1 MQLVAAHFL
10 KVQII
15 ECTLIT
21 RNVERDN
28 AAYEQPF
35 CPSSV
40 INKINHKHLRQ
51 TRCAQN
57 GETLR
62 LSCSFNCFLFFSF
75 FTINPRQRARIKC
88 LRPLRSTVFVR
99 EPLKSLN
106 THTHRILN
114 PVSVLASGFIAGR
127 FTWTQLTRINP
138 ASVRGSNNAV

>member
-1 MQLVAAHFL
+1 MQLVAAHSL

-99 EPLKSLN
+99 EPLKSLH
-106 THTHRILN
+106 THTHN
-114 PVSVLASGFIAGR
+114 PFLASGFIAGR